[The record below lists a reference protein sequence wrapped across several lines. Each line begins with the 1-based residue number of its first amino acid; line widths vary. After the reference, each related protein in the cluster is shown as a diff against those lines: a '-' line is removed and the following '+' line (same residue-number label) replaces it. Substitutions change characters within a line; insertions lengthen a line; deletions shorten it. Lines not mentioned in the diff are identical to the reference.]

1 MKKAEIAAK
10 VFETMDAVPLLD
22 LKGGALKT
30 AITDLAGLS
39 LVPWFC
45 DISVQWAVR
54 LSIPGGTLKKSQLK
68 AIKGTSITTT
78 EAGALLI
85 GVPGDG
91 IEPSTY
97 FLSPLADA
105 LVQAAQPG
113 MQLELATANL
123 GVVKRDWD
131 AKAETSTEFGNQRYV
146 GTTDAQGNWV
156 ITHSTPALTDSV
168 LTVALDCG
176 RMVLRNGP
184 WNVTG
189 KTEAYAVLMH
199 WLESPEAN
207 INPLAVK
214 RFITLQDGAFM
225 NSDPGMIR
233 KLYGLGLGFFRHR
246 LAEGPFRW
254 PAPGPVMN
262 SRQQLEEVARA
273 VVGV

>member
-1 MKKAEIAAK
+1 
-10 VFETMDAVPLLD
+10 MDALPLRD
-22 LKGGALKT
+22 LTGGALKIPI
-30 AITDLAGLS
+30 ADLVGLS

-54 LSIPGGTLKKSQLK
+54 LSIPGGTLKKSHLK
-68 AIKGTSITTT
+68 AIKGVFITIT

-131 AKAETSTEFGNQRYV
+131 AKAETSTEFGNQRYF
-146 GTTDAQGNWV
+146 GTIDGQGNWI
-156 ITHSTPALTDSV
+156 ITHSTPALTDSA

-176 RMVLRNGP
+176 RMVARNGP

-189 KTEAYAVLMH
+189 KPEAYAVLMH

-207 INPLAVK
+207 VNPLAVS
-214 RFITLQDGAFM
+214 RFITLQDGAFI

-233 KLYGLGLGFFRHR
+233 KLCGLGLGFFRHR
-246 LAEGPFRW
+246 LAKGPFQW
-254 PAPGPVMN
+254 PAPGPVLH

-273 VVGV
+273 LVGQ